1 MKSMSL
7 GERILELG
15 KLIISSPLYIG
26 LFLIFFLIMTF
37 LLLNIKK
44 KNKIITYLFLGSI
57 LALFAFVLLGYHQ
70 SILTQLDNLI
80 GTIVLN
86 VFFPSWIVY
95 FLVIVISYGIIIK
108 TILHKESSKLKSIVN
123 IVVFSILQFLFASFL
138 IVVLSHNLDLSNRI
152 SIYTRSELVTILQF
166 SMTLFLIWMLFL
178 AGYRLIQKISHVVDH
193 SSL

>member
-26 LFLIFFLIMTF
+26 LFLIFLLIMTF

-44 KNKIITYLFLGSI
+44 KNKIITYLFLGII

-95 FLVIVISYGIIIK
+95 FLVIAISYGVIIK

>member
-1 MKSMSL
+1 MKSMSFW
-7 GERILELG
+7 ERILELG
-15 KLIISSPLYIG
+15 KLIFSSPIFIG
-26 LFLIFFLIMTF
+26 LFVIFLLIMTF
-37 LLLNIKK
+37 LLLNIKR
-44 KNKIITYLFLGSI
+44 KNKIITYLFFGTI

-95 FLVIVISYGIIIK
+95 FLVIVISYGIIMK
-108 TILHKESSKLKSIVN
+108 TILHKESSKLKNIVN
-123 IVVFSILQFLFASFL
+123 IVSFSILQFLFASFL

-152 SIYTRSELVTILQF
+152 ALYARSELVTILQF

-178 AGYRLIQKISHVVDH
+178 AGYHLIQKISQVVDR

>member
-26 LFLIFFLIMTF
+26 LFLIFLLIMTF

-44 KNKIITYLFLGSI
+44 KNKIITYLFLGII

-95 FLVIVISYGIIIK
+95 FLVIAISYGIIIK

-178 AGYRLIQKISHVVDH
+178 AGYRLIQRISHIVDH

>member
-26 LFLIFFLIMTF
+26 LFLIFLLIMTF

-44 KNKIITYLFLGSI
+44 KNKIITYLFLGII

-178 AGYRLIQKISHVVDH
+178 AGYHLIQKISHIVDH